1 MKLTRVKSEV
11 DLYVYLKLYIINSSI
26 SLLPLVTQFR
36 PYIHLGDYV
45 KNVRKQYNHNRNIQ
59 NIIIFVI
66 LLETIFKKIKILR
79 WCQRE
84 S

>member
-11 DLYVYLKLYIINSSI
+11 DLYDYLKLYIINLSV

-45 KNVRKQYNHNRNIQ
+45 KSVRKQYNYNRNIQ
-59 NIIIFVI
+59 NITIFVI
-66 LLETIFKKIKILR
+66 LLEAIFIKI
-79 WCQRE
+79 
-84 S
+84 